1 MIGSGAEMRLKIA
14 RIEHTDSNKHKGN
27 TPEVAEWRHPTPP
40 RLTVVNAE
48 DGRVFVQSRQPTART
63 DG

>member
-1 MIGSGAEMRLKIA
+1 MRLKIA
-14 RIEHTDSNKHKGN
+14 RIEHTDFNKRRDS

-48 DGRVFVQSRQPTART
+48 GGRVFALSRQPTART